1 MGAVGGLR
9 LDRGIPPRIEMNDGV
24 GSGEIQADAA
34 GFQAD
39 QEDGNRGIALEAIHD
54 FLTLLGRTVEVAE
67 WNFEVL
73 QAFANEVQHRDELA
87 EDQDAVFA
95 INRFLEE
102 FVEQVQ
108 LCRGLFLID
117 ADEPYI
123 ATDLAQTEQASKH
136 LHSLCTGVHML
147 AGTAETLLD
156 LTQ

>member
-1 MGAVGGLR
+1 MRSIFAGVAVGGDFW
-9 LDRGIPPRIEMNDGV
+9 DRRRILSVNGLLVPPRSN
-24 GSGEIQADAA
+24 
-34 GFQAD
+34 
-39 QEDGNRGIALEAIHD
+39 L
-54 FLTLLGRTVEVAE
+54 LTLFGRAVEIAE
-67 WNFEVL
+67 WNLELL

-87 EDQDAVFA
+87 EDEDAVFA
-95 INRFLEE
+95 VNRFLEE

-123 ATDLAQTEQASKH
+123 AADLAQTEQASKH
-136 LHSLCTGVHML
+136 LHSLCTGVHIL